1 MSILRPAVPSEV
13 TMLKKIL
20 LGLCLGAS
28 AQLAVAEE
36 TQSFE
41 IKGYSIEN
49 ASLIATEELLK
60 ATEPY
65 AGKER
70 GMADIQAAM
79 AALEKVYA
87 RRGYGAVKTVLPEQD
102 LEEGMVRLRV
112 IEATIGEVEVIG
124 NIHFP
129 TDNIRRSVPG
139 LVEGA
144 HPNLE
149 AVDSSLRVAND
160 SAAKQTNLILRQG
173 TVDGQINASLRVS
186 DEEPLRFAV
195 SADNTGVPGG
205 DGKYATGRYRTGFI
219 AQHANLFNR
228 DHAASIQY
236 LTSPDH
242 LDQVKVLGIG
252 YRIPL
257 YSLGDVLEFAYGYS
271 NVDSGK
277 LTTVAGP
284 IGISGSG
291 QVYSAK
297 YEQMLPRWGDWLG
310 KLTYGLDYRV
320 YTNKVQADGS
330 SESLIPDA
338 TVHPF
343 SLTYGGQIAREGR
356 VVSGAITYA
365 HNIPGGNDGRTED
378 FTKPGGRAGATANY
392 QLWRLTASVMQSLP
406 ADWMLKLAING
417 QYTNDALISGEQF
430 GVGGQDSVRGFY
442 ERQLANDSGLRGSVE
457 VYTPELL
464 GRSELKLRALAF
476 YDAAGLWR
484 NKAQPGELANTTVA
498 SAGIGLRGGYGKTL
512 SYRVDWAMVTDGG
525 ASKAPG
531 DNRVHASLILS
542 F

>member
-1 MSILRPAVPSEV
+1 
-13 TMLKKIL
+13 MLKKIL
-20 LGLCLGAS
+20 FGLCLGAS
-28 AQLAVAEE
+28 AQLAAADEA
-36 TQSFE
+36 QRFE
-41 IKGYSIEN
+41 IKGFTVEN
-49 ASLIATEELLK
+49 ASLLTTDELLQ
-60 ATEPY
+60 AAAPY
-65 AGKER
+65 AGQER
-70 GMADIQAAM
+70 SMADIQAAM
-79 AALEKVYA
+79 AAIEKLYA
-87 RRGYGAVKTVLPEQD
+87 RRGYGAVKAVLPEQD
-102 LEEGMVRLRV
+102 LEDGVVRLRV
-112 IEATIGEVEVIG
+112 IEATLGQVEVVG
-124 NIHFP
+124 NIHFD

-139 LVEGA
+139 LVEGG

-149 AVDSSLRVAND
+149 RIDSSLRVAND

-173 TVDGQINASLRVS
+173 SVDGQIDASLRVS
-186 DEEPLRFAV
+186 DEAPLRFAL

-219 AQHANLFNR
+219 VQHANLFNR
-228 DHAASIQY
+228 DHAVSFQY
-236 LTSPDH
+236 LTSPNHWED
-242 LDQVKVLGIG
+242 VKVAGLG
-252 YRIPL
+252 YRVPL
-257 YSLGDVLEFAYGYS
+257 YGLGDVLEFAYGYS
-271 NVDSGK
+271 NVNSGK
-277 LTTVAGP
+277 LNTVAGP

-320 YTNKVQADGS
+320 YTNKVQAESS

-338 TVHPF
+338 TVHPL
-343 SLTYGGQIAREGR
+343 SLTYSGQITQDSR
-356 VVSGAITYA
+356 VISGAITYA
-365 HNIPGGNDGRTED
+365 HNIPGGSDGTTED

-392 QLWRLTASVMQSLP
+392 QLWRLTASLMQSLP
-406 ADWMLKLAING
+406 ADWMLKLAVNG
-417 QYTNDALISGEQF
+417 QYTRDALISGEQF
-430 GVGGQDSVRGFY
+430 GAGGQDSVRGFY

-457 VYTPELL
+457 LYTPELL

-484 NKAQPGELANTTVA
+484 NKAQPGEAAHATLA
-498 SAGIGLRGGYGKTL
+498 SAGIGLRGGYGKRL

>member
-1 MSILRPAVPSEV
+1 
-13 TMLKKIL
+13 MLKKIL
-20 LGLCLGAS
+20 FGLCLGAS
-28 AQLAVAEE
+28 AQLAAADEA
-36 TQSFE
+36 QRFE
-41 IKGYSIEN
+41 IKGFTVEN
-49 ASLIATEELLK
+49 ASLLTTEELLK
-60 ATEPY
+60 AAAPY
-65 AGKER
+65 AGQER
-70 GMADIQAAM
+70 SMADIQAAM
-79 AALEKVYA
+79 AAIEKLYA
-87 RRGYGAVKTVLPEQD
+87 RRGYSAVKAVLPEQD
-102 LEEGMVRLRV
+102 LEDGVVRLRV
-112 IEATIGEVEVIG
+112 IEATLGQVEVVG
-124 NIHFP
+124 NIHFD

-139 LVEGA
+139 LVEGG

-149 AVDSSLRVAND
+149 RIDSSLRVAND

-173 TVDGQINASLRVS
+173 SVDGQIDASLRVS
-186 DEEPLRFAV
+186 DEDPLRFAL

-219 AQHANLFNR
+219 VQHANLFNR
-228 DHAASIQY
+228 DHAVSFQY
-236 LTSPDH
+236 LTSPNHWED
-242 LDQVKVLGIG
+242 VKVAGLG
-252 YRIPL
+252 YRVPL
-257 YSLGDVLEFAYGYS
+257 YGLGDVLEFAYGYS
-271 NVDSGK
+271 NVNSGK
-277 LTTVAGP
+277 LNTVAGP

-320 YTNKVQADGS
+320 YTNKVQAESS

-338 TVHPF
+338 TVHPL
-343 SLTYGGQIAREGR
+343 SLTYSGQITQDSR
-356 VVSGAITYA
+356 VISGAITYA
-365 HNIPGGNDGRTED
+365 HNIPGGSDGTTED

-392 QLWRLTASVMQSLP
+392 QLWRLTASLMQSLP
-406 ADWMLKLAING
+406 ADWMLKLAVNG
-417 QYTNDALISGEQF
+417 QYTRDALISGEQF
-430 GVGGQDSVRGFY
+430 GAGGQDSVRGFY

-457 VYTPELL
+457 LYTPELL

-484 NKAQPGELANTTVA
+484 NKAQPGEAAHATLA
-498 SAGIGLRGGYGKTL
+498 SAGIGLRGGYGKRL